1 MDINKHKF
9 FMLQILKDLFSD
21 AELADCLA
29 FKGGTALMFFNG
41 LPRFSV
47 DLDFNLL
54 DTDKEKE
61 VYEKVK
67 KILLKYGTI
76 HDEALK
82 FYGSVF
88 VLDYGQNERKLKVE
102 ISNRQYDNHY
112 EIKNLLGIDMKVL
125 AKPDM
130 FAHKL
135 CALLDRNEIT
145 RRDVFDCWFFLNAQ
159 TPINA
164 NIVENRMGMPLQ
176 EYIRHC
182 IDTLEQVSD
191 KTIMNGLGEL
201 TDGETKKFAKT
212 KLRKE
217 TISLLTFFKA
227 FPILTLE
234 FLGKA

>member
-1 MDINKHKF
+1 MDTNKHKF
-9 FMLQILKDLFSD
+9 FMLQILKDMFSD

-29 FKGGTALMFFNG
+29 FKGGTALIFFYD

-54 DTDKEKE
+54 DADREKM

-82 FYGSVF
+82 FYGGVF
-88 VLDYGQNERKLKVE
+88 VLDYGQGERKLKVE

-112 EIKNLLGIDMKVL
+112 EVKNLLGIDMKVL
-125 AKPDM
+125 VKSDM

-145 RRDVFDCWFFLNAQ
+145 GRDVFDCWFFLNSQ
-159 TPINA
+159 TSINA
-164 NIVENRMGMPLQ
+164 NIVESRMEMPLQ
-176 EYIRHC
+176 EYIQRC
-182 IDTLEQVSD
+182 INTLEQVSD
-191 KTIMNGLGEL
+191 KTVMNGLGEL

-212 KLRKE
+212 RLRKE
-217 TISLLTFFKA
+217 TISLLSFFKA
-227 FPILTLE
+227 FPIL
-234 FLGKA
+234 A

>member
-1 MDINKHKF
+1 MDVNKHKF
-9 FMLQILKDLFSD
+9 FMLQILKDVFSD
-21 AELADCLA
+21 VELVDCLA
-29 FKGGTALMFFNG
+29 FKGGTALMFFYG

-54 DTDKEKE
+54 DSSKEKE
-61 VYEKVK
+61 VHDRIR
-67 KILLKYGTI
+67 KILLKYGDI

-82 FYGSVF
+82 FFGSVF
-88 VLDYGQNERKLKVE
+88 VLDYGQDERKLKVE

-125 AKPDM
+125 VKSDM

-145 RRDVFDCWFFLNAQ
+145 GRDVFDCWFFLNTQ
-159 TPINA
+159 TPINT
-164 NIVENRMGMPLQ
+164 NIVESRMKMPLQ
-176 EYIRHC
+176 EYIQHC

-201 TDGETKKFAKT
+201 TDGEIKKFAKT
-212 KLRKE
+212 KLRQE

-227 FPILTLE
+227 FPIIAE
-234 FLGKA
+234 A

>member
-1 MDINKHKF
+1 MDTNKHKF
-9 FMLQILKDLFSD
+9 FMLQILKDIFSD
-21 AELADCLA
+21 AELADSLA
-29 FKGGTALMFFNG
+29 FKGGTALMFFYD

-54 DTDKEKE
+54 DTDKEK
-61 VYEKVK
+61 VVHEKVRK
-67 KILLKYGTI
+67 VLLKYGDI

-88 VLDYGQNERKLKVE
+88 VLDYGQDERKLKVE

-112 EIKNLLGIDMKVL
+112 EVKNLLGIDMKVL
-125 AKPDM
+125 VKPDM
-130 FAHKL
+130 FAHKI

-145 RRDVFDCWFFLNAQ
+145 GRDVFDSWFFLNTQ

-164 NIVENRMGMPLQ
+164 NIVEERMKMPLQ
-176 EYIRHC
+176 EYIQRC

-201 TDGETKKFAKT
+201 TDGEIKKFAKT

-217 TISLLTFFKA
+217 TISLLGFFKA
-227 FPILTLE
+227 FPTLS
-234 FLGKA
+234 

>member
-1 MDINKHKF
+1 
-9 FMLQILKDLFSD
+9 MLQILKDLFSD

-29 FKGGTALMFFNG
+29 FKGGTALMFFYG

-130 FAHKL
+130 FAHTL

-145 RRDVFDCWFFLNAQ
+145 GRDVFDCWFFLNAQ

-164 NIVENRMGMPLQ
+164 NIVESRMGMPLQ

-217 TISLLTFFKA
+217 PISLLTFFKA
-227 FPILTLE
+227 FPILT
-234 FLGKA
+234 